1 MARRAHRLR
10 AAARGARDSDSDSD
24 DEEDDDEEEE
34 EDAPTFARGPNG
46 EMACE
51 MRRVGDAEWRVFTS
65 RKDAGR
71 AFSVASADV
80 SKLIKDSPDCHL
92 RGRFEA
98 RNCAPPADAVYS
110 SHACEVRRV
119 GDKKWRRFASRAD
132 AAAAFPG
139 LSNGNMVSR
148 LIANNPTTAK
158 LSSTVRGKF
167 EARNVGDDA
176 PRRPRSPPVS
186 AAALA
191 AAARSFGPRIFRA
204 GGNPGC
210 P

>member
-1 MARRAHRLR
+1 MVGKLIRDNPRKRPTDRAPADIRERFEARNVGDASLS
-10 AAARGARDSDSDSD
+10 APVSTTRGARDSDSD
-24 DEEDDDEEEE
+24 DEEDDDDEEE

-98 RNCAPPADAVYS
+98 RNCAPPAD
-110 SHACEVRRV
+110 
-119 GDKKWRRFASRAD
+119 
-132 AAAAFPG
+132 
-139 LSNGNMVSR
+139 
-148 LIANNPTTAK
+148 
-158 LSSTVRGKF
+158 
-167 EARNVGDDA
+167 
-176 PRRPRSPPVS
+176 
-186 AAALA
+186 
-191 AAARSFGPRIFRA
+191 
-204 GGNPGC
+204 
-210 P
+210 